1 MAMEDTAEGKKSV
14 VGYEEELHRGLG
26 LFGTLSTSFAQQGV
40 MASTALL
47 FSYGLSNGGPAVL
60 LYVWI
65 IGSVLSCIVG
75 ICLAEI
81 CSKYPYAG
89 SVYNW
94 AGELTTKEKAPI
106 TKYSTGWLNFLGNA
120 FSSVG
125 YSFGFG
131 QFVASLYDL
140 RQVAIFQGDDD
151 HRPAPLS
158 LGMQVLIAMIGTTAM
173 ALVNIL
179 RIDTQAWM
187 NIVNFVFSVG
197 SLLAICIALMTSD
210 SKKQTLYWAF
220 TTTYNSSG
228 FDDFG
233 YVILTATLTLLFGVA
248 GYEASAHLAEET
260 VNPRVVAPWVSQC
273 ILSCPI
279 SSPFNDVIIFSE
291 PSFNFFSAGHG
302 VQHFH
307 HLRCWLHLPTY
318 LIAEHVGRHR
328 QHYQH

>member
-1 MAMEDTAEGKKSV
+1 MELSLSNSNMATEEGTEVSAENG
-14 VGYEEELHRGLG
+14 GYNEELHRGLG

-47 FSYGLSNGGPAVL
+47 FTYGLSNGGPAVL

-106 TKYSTGWLNFLGNA
+106 TKYATGWLNFLGNA

-140 RQVAIFQGDDD
+140 RQAASFTGTDDSM
-151 HRPAPLS
+151 RPAPLS
-158 LGMQVLIAMIGTTAM
+158 LGMQVLIAMLGTTLM
-173 ALVNIL
+173 AAVNVI
-179 RIDTQAWM
+179 RIDMQAWM
-187 NIVNFVFSVG
+187 NMVNFIFSLG
-197 SLLAICIALMTSD
+197 SLLAICISLMVS
-210 SKKQTLYWAF
+210 SGPKQTLYWAF
-220 TTTYNSSG
+220 TTTFNASG
-228 FDDFG
+228 FNDFG

-260 VNPRVVAPWVSQC
+260 VNPRICAPWVSSQT
-273 ILSCPI
+273 LMFTS
-279 SSPFNDVIIFSE
+279 NKFSRM
-291 PSFNFFSAGHG
+291 SA
-302 VQHFH
+302 QK
-307 HLRCWLHLPTY
+307 LMC
-318 LIAEHVGRHR
+318 
-328 QHYQH
+328 